1 MLYYSYKDN
10 LGRQIIANSWKR
22 PYFMDDTEIKVY
34 IKDDAGNYKSPT
46 KDEWIK
52 ESMKESDTRNWVKAA
67 INKSFKRNWL
77 VRIFH
82 SLMGKKYEL

>member
-52 ESMKESDTRNWVKAA
+52 ESMKESDTRNVG
-67 INKSFKRNWL
+67 
-77 VRIFH
+77 RIGEEAVFNA
-82 SLMGKKYEL
+82 SKFSQCTTAD